1 MFKRQLTS
9 ALVLAMLGGF
19 AVTASAE
26 NSGLDSPAYQAY
38 LRYLDAGLVKSK
50 TDSTTGLRE
59 SGYEAY
65 QRYLDISNVAA
76 KGTGDD
82 RVSSF
87 AAASTFADYQ
97 RAIGWTSEEATSSI
111 AVSRLAT
118 GQRRVQ

>member
-9 ALVLAMLGGF
+9 ALLVAMLGGF

-26 NSGLDSPAYQAY
+26 NSGYQAY
-38 LRYLDAGLVKSK
+38 LRYLDAGLVNSK
-50 TDSTTGLRE
+50 TDSTTGLRQ

-65 QRYLDISNVAA
+65 QRYLDASNVAA
-76 KGTGDD
+76 DGTSDD
-82 RVSSF
+82 RASSF

-97 RAIGWTSEEATSSI
+97 RAIGWTAEEATVPI
-111 AVSRLAT
+111 AASRLAT